1 MIRQYV
7 QGKYAEILGLP
18 RDSPLCVNLE
28 KSTHNWAVNR
38 STSLGDV
45 AAADNPDHMNRYKH
59 KFLQIQYNLNNSPC
73 LKNRILEGVVKAQSV
88 MELSPQALWPD
99 GPWSKMKEHCV
110 SKEMKKEYKSNVLKD
125 PNYVGIFK
133 CKRCKSHKTTYY
145 EMQTRSADE
154 PMTVFITCH
163 NCDSR
168 WKS

>member
-1 MIRQYV
+1 MIREYV
-7 QGKYAEILGLP
+7 ISKYAELLELP
-18 RDSPLCVNLE
+18 KEHALCVNLE
-28 KSTHNWAVNR
+28 KSTHNWAINR

-45 AAADNPDHMNRYKH
+45 AEADNYRHMNRYKH
-59 KFLQIQYNLNNSPC
+59 KFLQIQHNLKRSPQ
-73 LKNRILEGVVKAQSV
+73 LKNKILNGVIKTASI
-88 MELSPQALWPD
+88 MELSPHALWPE
-99 GPWSKMKEHCV
+99 GPWAKTLEERIEKT
-110 SKEMKKEYKSNVLKD
+110 MKKDYVSVILQD
-125 PNYVGIFK
+125 PNYKGIFK

>member
-1 MIRQYV
+1 MIRDYV
-7 QGKYAEILGLP
+7 ISKYAELLDLP
-18 RDSPLCVNLE
+18 KEHTLCVNLE
-28 KSTHNWAVNR
+28 KSTHNWAINR

-45 AAADNPDHMNRYKH
+45 AAADNYRHMNRYKH
-59 KFLQIQYNLNNSPC
+59 KFLQIQYNLKKSPD
-73 LKNRILEGVVKAQSV
+73 LKHKILNGVIKAASI
-88 MELSPQALWPD
+88 MDLSPHALWSE
-99 GPWSKMKEHCV
+99 GPWAKTFKKYAE
-110 SKEMKKEYKSNVLKD
+110 KNMKKDYVSTMLQDANYK
-125 PNYVGIFK
+125 GIFK